1 MIFSIKMSD
10 YKEGDLVK
18 VYGETGEW
26 YGEIVGENEDGQLEL
41 FYINRGPT
49 NRWIWQYDEDW
60 DVVSKNSILE
70 HIPLVK
76 QKVVDCYKQLGF
88 RPLTENTFVKLDDE
102 IPDDVVIPTGDFD
115 EEEEESDGSLDD
127 FIVPDEEGEAFTP
140 ADPTIPFV
148 QETHELVHKYN
159 TWEPKNKTEEKL
171 KGFVDNLSHKYKLKD
186 DERQFVEGKSL
197 DYDPPPLKKQKSD
210 QK

>member
-1 MIFSIKMSD
+1 MSD

-41 FYINRGPT
+41 FYINRGTT

-76 QKVVDCYKQLGF
+76 QKAVECYKQLGF
-88 RPLTENTFVKLDDE
+88 RPLTENTFVKLDDK
-102 IPDDVVIPTGDFD
+102 IPDDVMIPTGEFD

-148 QETHELVHKYN
+148 QETH
-159 TWEPKNKTEEKL
+159 
-171 KGFVDNLSHKYKLKD
+171 
-186 DERQFVEGKSL
+186 
-197 DYDPPPLKKQKSD
+197 
-210 QK
+210 